1 MLDTSNIEYKEQFTT
16 QKLKIT
22 GSIVQLSKFAKQFH
36 IGKWQYHKLK
46 KVKDEFDIDIELP
59 EESQDE
65 IRVKSLRRAKTK
77 LTDYINSNVYQYSNK
92 KGKTFPA
99 VFLTLTFEKNET
111 DIILANDEFTKFIQR
126 LNYSIIGQKEAYA
139 KYVCVI
145 EFQKRGA
152 VHYHIIFFNIP
163 FITKIKMAEIWGN
176 GLIKIKAVNDVKDIG
191 RYVTKYMVKDNDD
204 PRLQKRKSYFVS
216 DGLIQPTV
224 VYVEELVNEV
234 RRMLPADC
242 KEVDKTDI
250 PAGFLQY
257 MDFQRYNLINHSEVS
272 EKIKEFLDP
281 YI

>member
-1 MLDTSNIEYKEQFTT
+1 MQDILNTGYKEQFSR

-22 GSIVQLSKFAKQFH
+22 GSIIQLSKFAKEFH

-46 KVKDEFDIDIELP
+46 KEKNEFDIEL
-59 EESQDE
+59 EILGEDQEE
-65 IRVKSLRRAKTK
+65 IRAKSLRRAKTK
-77 LTDYINSNVYQYSNK
+77 LTDYINSNVYQYQNM
-92 KGKTFPA
+92 KGKTYPA
-99 VFLTLTFEKNET
+99 VFTTLTFEKNET
-111 DIILANDEFTKFIQR
+111 DIILANEEFTKYIQR
-126 LNYSIIGQKEAYA
+126 LNYSITGQKEAYA

-163 FITKIKMAEIWGN
+163 YIPKIKMAEIWGN

-224 VYVEELVNEV
+224 VYHEELVNEV
-234 RRMLPADC
+234 RRMLPVDC

-272 EKIKEFLDP
+272 EKIKVFLDP